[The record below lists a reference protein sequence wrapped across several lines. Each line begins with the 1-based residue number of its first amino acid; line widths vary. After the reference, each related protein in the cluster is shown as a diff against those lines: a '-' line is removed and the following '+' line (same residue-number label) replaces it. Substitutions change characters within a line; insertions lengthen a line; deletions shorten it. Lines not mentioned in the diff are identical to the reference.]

1 MTMVASV
8 GAIVMPPVM
17 TFYNHPRSI
26 EDMTRHIVGKILDV
40 FDLEIGG
47 FERWAPKEDGEKSL

>member
-1 MTMVASV
+1 V